1 MEQKFD
7 KIICSDR
14 EKDTGYFQI
23 ASGYISET
31 VILFEKENVIAQV
44 QAKGQ
49 VAFFNR
55 NGELLASGEVPA
67 MTGGRELYE
76 ELSCCVEDGKISL
89 LFPVYQWIDTYPNCD
104 GENDRWITKR
114 VGAHTLTFRME
125 QKIITIA

>member
-31 VILFEKENVIAQV
+31 VILFEKENVIARV

-114 VGAHTLTFRME
+114 VGAHTLTFDVAE
-125 QKIITIA
+125 KAFTVS